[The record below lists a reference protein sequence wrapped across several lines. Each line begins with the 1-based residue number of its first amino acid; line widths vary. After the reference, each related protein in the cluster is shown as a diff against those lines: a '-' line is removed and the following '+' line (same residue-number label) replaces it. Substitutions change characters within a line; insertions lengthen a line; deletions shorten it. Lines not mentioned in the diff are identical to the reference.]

1 MFHSQWLTTLNRRLR
16 NRSSRSRRARRD
28 RHYGSQTPSARALVS
43 QNAIETL
50 EDRTLL
56 TAFTVVNTNDS
67 GAGSLRDAIEQ
78 ANLNAGADTITFDAS
93 LAGETIVLSDELLI
107 SDDVT
112 ITGLGADQLTIS
124 GNNTSRIF
132 NLDDGDSETRITVEM
147 SGLTLTNGFADSG
160 GAIRN
165 YENLTITDSTI
176 SENQAAMNI
185 AYGGGGIYSAA
196 GSLTVMGSKFT
207 GNSAFNGGGIY
218 ALETLLTVSGSTFSK
233 NSADRGGGIYFDAPY
248 SDYTFTANVTN
259 STFSEN
265 VTDGNGAGILF
276 DFGQAFVDHCTFAG
290 NISDRSGGGIGN
302 LWTELTVQ
310 NSSFDHNY
318 ARLYGAGIAN
328 GSFFYFECGGD
339 LLILNCTLS
348 ENQAANNGGGFFTNC
363 GNVDIVNTTISGNS
377 AKNNGAIY
385 ALNMGPGS
393 IEITNSTI
401 TGNSATNIGG
411 VSGTGFSITI
421 KNSIIAGN
429 PTEDGKPQNLSLRS
443 DFSSIIQDSIE
454 GLLDPVLR
462 DNGGPVKTHALLTG
476 SAAIDAGDNTA
487 VSAAGLD
494 FDQRGDGFDRIVGGT
509 VDIGAYETQVN
520 HTQVDLRI
528 VSSKTSTGLNGEV
541 SSLPQS
547 RDWLD
552 EWSGYWLEIWVGTPA
567 PSDHG
572 IQSVVI
578 DFSYNTDITT
588 ATSIEYGAAFT
599 ENQTGS
605 INDQTGQV
613 INLSAGTSL
622 TGIGD
627 DEPVLFA
634 RIRFESTEDESINL
648 DWDGQSLNPQS
659 VAVTIEHLEVLDTA
673 EAVRESLQL
682 LIPQT
687 QIYANPFDLND
698 DDIINYRDLI
708 QLIIVYGVTPSESGS
723 GSAWFADYDQNDRV
737 DYRDLIQL
745 VSNYGKSK
753 ANANLVNYPANF
765 PYAWNQLL
773 TVEAQQPPQKTAKSV
788 TQTAAET
795 VLEAAK
801 AELSPQLDSE
811 QQQILSEVDVQVVD
825 LAAGTLGRAVPGTIY
840 IDFNAAGY
848 GWFVDTT
855 PFDSSEFS
863 SSSQLSMI
871 ALPDSEAAGHVDLL
885 TVILHELG
893 HLLGYDHSDDGA
905 MQASLA
911 PGERRLLDWE
921 DSDQFFTD
929 FTADGELTGF

>member
-1 MFHSQWLTTLNRRLR
+1 MR
-16 NRSSRSRRARRD
+16 
-28 RHYGSQTPSARALVS
+28 SARPRRGRHARKQNLKAPSTQSLVS
-43 QNAIETL
+43 RNVIETL

-67 GAGSLRDAIEQ
+67 GAGSLRDAIAQ
-78 ANLNAGADTITFDAS
+78 ANLNAGEDTITFDAS
-93 LAGETIVLSDELLI
+93 LASQTIVLSDEILI

-112 ITGLGADQLTIS
+112 ILGLGADQLTLD
-124 GNNTSRIF
+124 GNGNSRIF
-132 NLDDGDSETRITVEM
+132 NIDDGDSETRITVEM

-185 AYGGGGIYSAA
+185 DYGGGGIYSAA
-196 GSLTVMGSKFT
+196 GSLTVMGSLFT

-233 NSADRGGGIYFDAPY
+233 NSADRGGGINFDAPY

-276 DFGQAFVDHCTFAG
+276 DFGQAFVDHCTFTG

-377 AKNNGAIY
+377 AKTSGAIY
-385 ALNMGPGS
+385 TRHEGPATLV
-393 IEITNSTI
+393 ITNSTI
-401 TGNSATNIGG
+401 TGNSATYIGG
-411 VSGTGFSITI
+411 ISGTWVPVTI
-421 KNSIIAGN
+421 MNSIVAGN
-429 PTEDGKPQNLSLRS
+429 PTEDGKPQNTVGRGAVN
-443 DFSSIIQDSIE
+443 SIIQDSIE

-509 VDIGAYETQVN
+509 VDIGAYESQVN

-541 SSLPQS
+541 SALPQS

-613 INLSAGTSL
+613 VNLSADTSL
-622 TGIGD
+622 SGVGD

-634 RIRFESTEDESINL
+634 RIYFESTEVDSINL

-659 VAVTIEHLEVLDTA
+659 VAVTIEDLEILDTA
-673 EAVRESLQL
+673 DVVRDDPLIL
-682 LIPQT
+682 LPQT

-708 QLIIVYGVTPSESGS
+708 QLVTVYGVAPSESVS
-723 GSAWFADYDQNDRV
+723 GSAWFVDYDQNDLV
-737 DYRDLIQL
+737 NYRDLIQL
-745 VSNYGKSK
+745 IGNYGKSK
-753 ANANLVNYPANF
+753 ANAIPVNYPAYF

-773 TVEAQQPPQKTAKSV
+773 TVEAQQPPQIDAKSV
-788 TQTAAET
+788 TQADAES
-795 VLEAAK
+795 VLEVVV
-801 AELSPQLDSE
+801 EQVSPQLTSDQRE
-811 QQQILSEVDVQVVD
+811 TLETVNIEVIDLS
-825 LAAGTLGRAVPGTIY
+825 AGTLGRAVPGTIY
-840 IDFNAAGY
+840 IDVNAAGY
-848 GWFVDTT
+848 GWFVDAT
-855 PFDSSEFS
+855 PTDNSEFS
-863 SSSQLSMI
+863 FSSELSLI
-871 ALPDSEAAGHVDLL
+871 ALPDSEAAGHVDLW
-885 TVILHELG
+885 TVILHELA
-893 HLLGYDHSDDGA
+893 HLLGYEHADDGA
-905 MQASLA
+905 MQASLI

-921 DSDQFFTD
+921 DSDQFFAD
-929 FTADGELTGF
+929 FAADGELTAF